1 MNWQWTDYAYKNEL
15 RIIGWEK
22 GAVFP
27 KDKFMPKK
35 LPHNVLKVM
44 VNPRID
50 SYNQFIAREGTTDD
64 DEEDLTGLVH
74 IISWT
79 EGMQLK

>member
-15 RIIGWEK
+15 RIISWEK